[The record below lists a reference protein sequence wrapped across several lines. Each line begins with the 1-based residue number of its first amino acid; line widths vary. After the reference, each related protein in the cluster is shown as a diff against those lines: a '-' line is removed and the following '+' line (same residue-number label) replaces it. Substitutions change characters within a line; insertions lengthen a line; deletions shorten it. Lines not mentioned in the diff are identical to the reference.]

1 MSLTCKFSK
10 SVYNVG
16 LVCSLCFAISLQP
29 AFAFPFFHKK
39 KPPAESIPPSAQV
52 SPSLLNNTGKNPSAT
67 GQPAM
72 PLEQASMAPTDPLQ
86 ALVQRGIFPSDAAT
100 RTAPFSRAEWAD
112 IMVKALGH
120 NTDLVSE
127 FPFYRDVPKNYW
139 AYVPIEVARE
149 KGLLQRRNDHG
160 FYYPEK
166 PITYTDVYVGIAQA
180 ITGPPPT
187 PEMTNHLLESFSD
200 RNTVSPFLA
209 PLLAKMAQVQFF
221 KHTGQEKLQ
230 AHPGAP
236 VYPTEVAPLI
246 TYLMHLIEKR
256 SVSGPE
262 EEAVPIL
269 PAGMALTLS
278 PATGILEPQLSV
290 GTSVSFTLVNPIEP
304 LPKGSRLRGT
314 VQEATI
320 PSHTY
325 VVEISEAQTP
335 EGITYQTSAPL
346 TLTFS
351 PKEKLSFF
359 VPGETFTTTTRVPLN
374 TSATAMPVLPP
385 SSPSG
390 SSGSKAVPS
399 FSPRSTK

>member
-1 MSLTCKFSK
+1 M
-10 SVYNVG
+10 
-16 LVCSLCFAISLQP
+16 SLQP
-29 AFAFPFFHKK
+29 ASAFPFFHKK
-39 KPPAESIPPSAQV
+39 KPPAPSIPPSAQV
-52 SPSLLNNTGKNPSAT
+52 SPGLLNNAGQNPPAP

-72 PLEQASMAPTDPLQ
+72 PLEQPAAVPTDPLQ
-86 ALVQRGIFPSDAAT
+86 ALVQKGIFPADAAT

-112 IMVKALGH
+112 ILVKALGH

-127 FPFYRDVPKNYW
+127 FPFFRDVPRDYW
-139 AYVPIEVARE
+139 AYIPIEVARE
-149 KGLLQRRNDHG
+149 KGLLQRRNEHG

-180 ITGPPPT
+180 ITGPSPT
-187 PEMTNHLLESFSD
+187 PEVTTHSMENFSD
-200 RNTVSPFLA
+200 RDTISPFLA
-209 PLLAKMAQVQFF
+209 PLLAKMAQAQFF
-221 KHTGQEKLQ
+221 KHSGQEKWE
-230 AHPGAP
+230 AHPRSA
-236 VYPTEVAPLI
+236 VYPSEVAPLI

-256 SVSGPE
+256 TIAAPQ
-262 EEAVPIL
+262 EEAVPVL

-278 PATGILEPQLSV
+278 PATGILEAQLSV
-290 GTSVSFTLVNPIEP
+290 GASVSFTLVNPIEP

-325 VVEISEAQTP
+325 IIEITEAQTP

-359 VPGETFTTTTRVPLN
+359 VPGETFTATTRIPLN

-399 FSPRSTK
+399 FSPHSPK